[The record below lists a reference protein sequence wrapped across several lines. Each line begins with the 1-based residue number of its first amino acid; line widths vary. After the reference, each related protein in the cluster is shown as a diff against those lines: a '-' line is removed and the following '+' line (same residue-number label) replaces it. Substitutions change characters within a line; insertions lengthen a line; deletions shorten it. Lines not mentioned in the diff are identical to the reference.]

1 MIRVRNPNECE
12 DLCKKRVELEKTLGV
27 KTIDYEK
34 CVKICRAH
42 AAR

>member
-1 MIRVRNPNECE
+1 MISVHKINECE
-12 DLCKKRVELEKTLGV
+12 ELCKKRIELEKTLGV

-42 AAR
+42 AFK